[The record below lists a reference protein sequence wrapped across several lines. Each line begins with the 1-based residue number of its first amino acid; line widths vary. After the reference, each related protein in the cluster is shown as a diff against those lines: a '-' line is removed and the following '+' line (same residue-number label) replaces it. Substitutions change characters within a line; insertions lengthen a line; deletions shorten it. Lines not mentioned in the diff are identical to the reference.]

1 MSKKKMGTLLGGLA
15 VGAGLGVLFA
25 PKKGS
30 ETRTELKK
38 KMDELVEKAKNTD
51 LDDVKEYVVT
61 KTEEIEKALK
71 DLDKEKALDIAKT
84 KAKEIEKNVKDLVNY
99 AKKKGTPV
107 LEETAESL
115 RKKAVEVTKGVLEK
129 LENK

>member
-1 MSKKKMGTLLGGLA
+1 MKKKKVGTLLGGLA

-30 ETRTELKK
+30 ETRKDLKN

-71 DLDKEKALDIAKT
+71 DLDKEKVLDIAKS
-84 KAKEIEKNVKDLVNY
+84 KAKDIEKSVKDLANY

-107 LEETAESL
+107 LEEAAESL
-115 RKKAVEVTKGVLEK
+115 RQKAVEVTKSVLEK
-129 LENK
+129 LEK

>member
-1 MSKKKMGTLLGGLA
+1 MGTLLGGLA
-15 VGAGLGVLFA
+15 VGAGLGILFA

-30 ETRTELKK
+30 ETRNELKK

-129 LENK
+129 LESK